1 MRVSSVIGGMAA
13 LSAMH
18 DLATGRPYTRA
29 VTRRIVLIA
38 ALLFVS
44 TACGSDRA
52 PAANVIE
59 GPWQPVPFALP
70 GPMIETIDRTCR
82 GSFDEFPQQ
91 TRLMVI
97 DARGAGRV
105 ETQYAGPNGEEA
117 SCAGMRIDATGRVEP
132 GGGGTGFRGQ
142 AWPAL
147 PAFELEFIGGY
158 GSSEASSTSGRAG
171 AGIARVVIAIP
182 GQPPVTASL
191 ANGWYLAWWPAEWPP
206 GTKVIGLDS
215 LGQQVAEAS
224 IQ

>member
-1 MRVSSVIGGMAA
+1 MD
-13 LSAMH
+13 SAT
-18 DLATGRPYTRA
+18 TGHPYTRA
-29 VTRRIVLIA
+29 VKRRIVLIA
-38 ALLFVS
+38 VLPFVLVG
-44 TACGSDRA
+44 CGADR
-52 PAANVIE
+52 PREANVIE

-70 GPMIETIDRTCR
+70 DSMIEAIDRTCR

-105 ETQYAGPNGEEA
+105 EAQYAGPSGEEA
-117 SCAGMRIDATGRVEP
+117 SCAGMKIEATGRVEP

-142 AWPAL
+142 AWPPL

-158 GSSEASSTSGRAG
+158 VSSEASSTSGRAG
-171 AGIARVVIAIP
+171 AGIARVVIDIP

-206 GTKVIGLDS
+206 GTKVIGHDA
-215 LGQQVAEAS
+215 LGQLVAEAS
-224 IQ
+224 VQ